1 LLKTKSPYQEE
12 LSMPGQ
18 PPEKWHDPV
27 SRLGRG
33 GLELLSHLGM
43 LALILV
49 GIKLIEL
56 LMKALWGG
64 GRLLFGKWPLAYIVD
79 GSDLVLIGAFLTIGI
94 FVVLRAY
101 YRKRG

>member
-1 LLKTKSPYQEE
+1 MKNHEH
-12 LSMPGQ
+12 
-18 PPEKWHDPV
+18 PPEKWNDPIV
-27 SRLGRG
+27 RLLRG
-33 GLELLSHLGM
+33 GLELVSHLGM

-56 LMKALWGG
+56 LMERLWGG
-64 GRLLFGKWPLAYIVD
+64 QRLLFGRWPLAYVVD
-79 GSDLVLIGAFLTIGI
+79 GSDLVLIAAFLTIGI